1 MKFRWDKKYLYWGI
15 TAFCVIAASILFYFG
30 LFRMNTLIGGITAI
44 LEILAPLIYGLV
56 LAYLLNPMVRFL
68 EESVIFPFFHR
79 FEKKVGTVGK
89 KIIRMCCVVCVL
101 LFFLFCIYGLIALLV
116 PEIFSSITNIA
127 NNFDRYVRSIQE
139 WITQLL
145 KDNPDMRESMMNV
158 FDKAT
163 AKAEVWLTMELLP
176 QVNVMVREFSISIM
190 GMVNF
195 LKNFLVGVIVSIYL
209 MYSKEAYIAK
219 AKQFLF
225 AVLKPENSNMVL
237 RDLRFVDKT
246 FGGFIIGKIIDS
258 IIIGI
263 LCYIGTTLLGTPYA
277 LLVSVVVGVT
287 NVIPFFGPYI
297 GAIPS
302 IILILLVNPLQALYF
317 AIFILALQQFDGNFL
332 GPKILGG
339 STGLSSFMVIVA
351 ILVGGG
357 LFGLL
362 GMVVGV
368 PICAVICVIVRNI
381 INNRLRSRQL
391 PVEVDAYKNMDHLDP
406 ETRQPVPRAKK
417 EIPMGR
423 EQVFVYRKKRKNSG
437 ENQKKEEKK

>member
-127 NNFDRYVRSIQE
+127 NNFDRYVRNIQE

-158 FDKAT
+158 FDTAT
-163 AKAEVWLTMELLP
+163 AKAEVWLTTELLP

-195 LKNFLVGVIVSIYL
+195 LKNFLVGVIVSL
-209 MYSKEAYIAK
+209 S
-219 AKQFLF
+219 
-225 AVLKPENSNMVL
+225 
-237 RDLRFVDKT
+237 
-246 FGGFIIGKIIDS
+246 
-258 IIIGI
+258 
-263 LCYIGTTLLGTPYA
+263 
-277 LLVSVVVGVT
+277 
-287 NVIPFFGPYI
+287 
-297 GAIPS
+297 
-302 IILILLVNPLQALYF
+302 LIH
-317 AIFILALQQFDGNFL
+317 I
-332 GPKILGG
+332 
-339 STGLSSFMVIVA
+339 
-351 ILVGGG
+351 
-357 LFGLL
+357 
-362 GMVVGV
+362 
-368 PICAVICVIVRNI
+368 
-381 INNRLRSRQL
+381 
-391 PVEVDAYKNMDHLDP
+391 
-406 ETRQPVPRAKK
+406 
-417 EIPMGR
+417 
-423 EQVFVYRKKRKNSG
+423 
-437 ENQKKEEKK
+437 

>member
-1 MKFRWDKKYLYWGI
+1 MKFRWEKKYLYWGI

-30 LFRMNTLIGGITAI
+30 LFRMGTLKSGLATIID
-44 LEILAPLIYGLV
+44 ILAPLIYGAV

-68 EESVIFPFFHR
+68 ENSVIYPLMR
-79 FEKKVGTVGK
+79 RLGKECKKVGT
-89 KIIRMCCVVCVL
+89 KIIRMCCVLLVL

-116 PEIFSSITNIA
+116 PEIFSSITNIV
-127 NNFDRYVRSIQE
+127 NNFDRYVRNIQA
-139 WITQLL
+139 WIEQLL
-145 KDNPDMRESMMNV
+145 KDNPDMRESMIGV
-158 FDKAT
+158 FDT
-163 AKAEVWLTMELLP
+163 VSSRAEVWLTTELLP
-176 QVNVMVREFSISIM
+176 QVNVMVREFSTGLW
-190 GMVNF
+190 GMVTF

-209 MYSKEAYIAK
+209 MYSKEIYIAK
-219 AKQFLF
+219 AKQLLY
-225 AVLKPENSNMVL
+225 AVLKPEKSNMIL

-263 LCYIGTTLLGTPYA
+263 LCYIGTALLGTPYA

-302 IILILLVNPLQALYF
+302 IVLILLVNPLQALYF

-357 LFGLL
+357 LFGLI

-368 PICAVICVIVRNI
+368 PICAVICVIVHNLI
-381 INNRLRSRQL
+381 ENRLRAKQL
-391 PVEVDAYKNMDHLDP
+391 PLDLESYRDMDHMDP
-406 ETRQPVPRAKK
+406 ESRQPVPKAKDDTPLPK
-417 EIPMGR
+417 E
-423 EQVFVYRKKRKNSG
+423 QFFVYHRKKR
-437 ENQKKEEKK
+437 ENEEEQKRGDQR